1 MIEGVIRDAV
11 WQTLLDAE
19 RFVRYYGARADHH
32 RRLHRN
38 VRFTLL
44 FAAAVG
50 GVSGI
55 AVLVPAPFSYLSGL
69 AGLVLIALVVWD
81 SMADDG
87 KKAAMLHA
95 IAIECGEHAL
105 RVNSLWMTV
114 NLPDDGDES
123 AVLEEL
129 ERIREG
135 MLRTTARAGY
145 VDVAEDDGE
154 NERAAKAAYEDVLG
168 RFMPRETINV

>member
-32 RRLHRN
+32 RRLHRT

-55 AVLVPAPFSYLSGL
+55 SSSVPYPLSYLPTA
-69 AGLVLIALVVWD
+69 AGVILIALVVWD

-95 IAIECGEHAL
+95 IAVECGGYAL
-105 RVNSLWMTV
+105 RLNSMWMTV
-114 NLPDDGDES
+114 NLPEDGDE
-123 AVLEEL
+123 AAIWAEL
-129 ERIREG
+129 EGIREG

-145 VDVAEDDGE
+145 ADVAEDDQE
-154 NERAAKAAYEDVLG
+154 NQRAAEAAYEDVVAK
-168 RFMPRETINV
+168 FMPKEAVNA